1 MINFLIDLTNSPK
14 EKINA
19 ANSPYALKENVN
31 TPMKVDQIL
40 VYTKSDDTDETV
52 KAQKI
57 ASVHDTVTGK
67 WYGTISTTAIETI
80 EMISD
85 MISDTFAESMKSE
98 PVEIIAKTRKSKS
111 DRDYMTIELL

>member
-19 ANSPYALKENVN
+19 ANSPYALKEIVN

-85 MISDTFAESMKSE
+85 TFAESMKSE
-98 PVEIIAKTRKSKS
+98 PVEIIAKTMKSKS

>member
-40 VYTKSDDTDETV
+40 IYTKTDDTDETA

-57 ASVHDTVTGK
+57 ASIHDTVTGK

-85 MISDTFAESMKSE
+85 TFAESIKSE
-98 PVEIIAKTRKSKS
+98 SVEIMAKVMKSKS
-111 DRDYMTIELL
+111 DREYMTIELM

>member
-14 EKINA
+14 EKING

-40 VYTKSDDTDETV
+40 IYTKTDDTDETV

-80 EMISD
+80 EMISE
-85 MISDTFAESMKSE
+85 TFVDVIKTE
-98 PVEIIAKTRKSKS
+98 PVEIMAKVMKSKS
-111 DRDYMTIELL
+111 DRGYMTIELL

>member
-19 ANSPYALKENVN
+19 ANSPYALKEIVN

-40 VYTKSDDTDETV
+40 IYTKTDDTDEAA

-57 ASVHDTVTGK
+57 ASIHDTVTGK

-85 MISDTFAESMKSE
+85 TFAETIKSE
-98 PVEIIAKTRKSKS
+98 PVDIMAKVMKSKS
-111 DRDYMTIELL
+111 DRDYMTIELM

>member
-57 ASVHDTVTGK
+57 ASIHDTVTGK
-67 WYGTISTTAIETI
+67 WYGTISTTAIETV
-80 EMISD
+80 EMISE
-85 MISDTFAESMKSE
+85 TFAENIKTE
-98 PVEIIAKTRKSKS
+98 PVDIMAKVMKSKS
-111 DRDYMTIELL
+111 QREYLTIELL

>member
-40 VYTKSDDTDETV
+40 IYTKTDDTDETV

-57 ASVHDTVTGK
+57 ASVHDTMSGK
-67 WYGTISTTAIETI
+67 WYGTISSTAIETI

-85 MISDTFAESMKSE
+85 TFADVIKTE
-98 PVEIIAKTRKSKS
+98 PVEIMAKVMKSKS

>member
-40 VYTKSDDTDETV
+40 IYTKTDDTDETV

-57 ASVHDTVTGK
+57 ASVHDTMSGK
-67 WYGTISTTAIETI
+67 WYGTISSTAIETI
-80 EMISD
+80 EMISE
-85 MISDTFAESMKSE
+85 TFADVIKTE
-98 PVEIIAKTRKSKS
+98 PVEIMAKVMKSKS

>member
-40 VYTKSDDTDETV
+40 VYTKTDDTDETA
-52 KAQKI
+52 KIQKI
-57 ASVHDTVTGK
+57 ASIHDTVTEK

-80 EMISD
+80 EMISN
-85 MISDTFAESMKSE
+85 TFAESIKSE
-98 PVEIIAKTRKSKS
+98 PVDIMAKVMKSKS
-111 DRDYMTIELL
+111 QREYLTIELL